1 MPSSTIA
8 RDRFVVA
15 SRCANVV
22 AGAGIGVVV
31 RRHVDRLHRRN
42 RALLGRCD
50 ALLQLAHLGAER
62 RLVTDGRRHAPEER
76 RHFGPR
82 LRETEDVVDE
92 EQHVLAFGIAEVLRD
107 RQARQR
113 HAKTGARRLR
123 HLSVHQRGARL
134 RQVVLVDD
142 AALLELEPQI
152 VAFAG
157 ALADAGKHR
166 HAAVLHRDVV
176 DQLLDDDGL
185 ADAGAAEQPDLAAEQ
200 VRLEQVDD
208 LDAGLEHLQLGRLL
222 LQRRGAAMDRPSL
235 FRVHRTVRIVDRLA
249 EHVHHAAER
258 GGPDRHRDWLA
269 QVDRLHPALHAVGR
283 LHRDRAHPRLA
294 EVLLDLADDVDLRLA
309 RFSFGLDLNGVIDVR
324 QVAVGKLDV
333 DDRTDDLNDLA
344 DLLLRCDF
352 SCHSFLQISP
362 QCTIRLRH
370 RRVVAVRHR

>member
-31 RRHVDRLHRRN
+31 CRHVNRLHRRD

-62 RLVTDGRRHAPEER
+62 RLVADRRRHAPEER
-76 RHFGPR
+76 RHFGAR
-82 LRETEDVVDE
+82 LREAEDVVDE
-92 EQHVLAFGIAEVLRD
+92 EQHVLAFGIAEVFRD
-107 RQARQR
+107 RQAGQR

-123 HLSVHQRGARL
+123 HLSVDQRGARL

-142 AALLELEPQI
+142 AALLELEPEV
-152 VAFAG
+152 VALAR

-185 ADAGAAEQPDLAAEQ
+185 ADAGAAEQSDLAAEQ

-222 LQRRGAAMDRPSL
+222 FQRRRAAMDRPAL
-235 FRVHRTVRIVDRLA
+235 FRVDRPVRIIDRLA

-258 GGPDRHRDWLA
+258 GGPDGHRDRLA
-269 QVDRLHPALHAVGR
+269 QVDRLHAALHAVGR
-283 LHRDRAHPRLA
+283 LHRDRPHARLA

-309 RFSFGLDLNGVIDVR
+309 RFAFGLDLNGVVDVR
-324 QVAVGKLDV
+324 QVAVGELDV

-352 SCHSFLQISP
+352 SCHISSFH
-362 QCTIRLRH
+362 C
-370 RRVVAVRHR
+370 